1 MTSPRRTR
9 EHGAV
14 DREEAVARLRSAR
27 VGRLATV
34 TPEGRPHV
42 VPFVF
47 ALVLDGAD
55 LRAYWAVDRKPK
67 RSSRIQRLEN
77 LEQNPAAEVLV
88 DGYDEDWDTL
98 WWVRASGAGRVVGTD
113 AERSL
118 ALDALKAKYPQYEAE
133 PPGGPVVAIDLE
145 RITSWS
151 GVEGG

>member
-1 MTSPRRTR
+1 MAR
-9 EHGAV
+9 V
-14 DREEAVARLRSAR
+14 DREEAVSRLRSAR
-27 VGRLATV
+27 VGRLATI

-47 ALVLDGAD
+47 ALVQDGAD

-77 LEQNPAAEVLV
+77 LERNPAAEVLV
-88 DGYDEDWDTL
+88 DGYEEDWGTL
-98 WWVRASGAGRVVGTD
+98 WWVRAAGSGRVVGSD

-118 ALDALKAKYPQYEAE
+118 ALDALRAKYPQYETE
-133 PPGGPVVAIDLE
+133 PPDGRVVAIDLE

-151 GVEGG
+151 GTEEGR

>member
-1 MTSPRRTR
+1 MTC
-9 EHGAV
+9 V

-27 VGRLATV
+27 VGRLATI

-47 ALVLDGAD
+47 ALVQDGAD
-55 LRAYWAVDRKPK
+55 LHAYWAVDRKPK
-67 RSSRIQRLEN
+67 RSSHIQRLEN
-77 LEQNPAAEVLV
+77 LERNPAAEVLV
-88 DGYDEDWDTL
+88 DGYEEDWRGL
-98 WWVRASGAGRVVGTD
+98 WWVRGAGEGRVVGSD

-151 GVEGG
+151 GAEEGG